1 MASFILM
8 NFMIAVSNA
17 IYALVGLYLL
27 GLAPLTGSNWG
38 IMLNRA
44 WIAGAIFNEDGLAFI
59 LSPIVAIVLLLLGL
73 VMMTRS
79 LEEILNPRLRDR

>member
-1 MASFILM
+1 
-8 NFMIAVSNA
+8 
-17 IYALVGLYLL
+17 
-27 GLAPLTGSNWG
+27 
-38 IMLNRA
+38 MLNRA
-44 WIAGAIFNEDGLAFI
+44 WIAGAIFNEDSLAFI